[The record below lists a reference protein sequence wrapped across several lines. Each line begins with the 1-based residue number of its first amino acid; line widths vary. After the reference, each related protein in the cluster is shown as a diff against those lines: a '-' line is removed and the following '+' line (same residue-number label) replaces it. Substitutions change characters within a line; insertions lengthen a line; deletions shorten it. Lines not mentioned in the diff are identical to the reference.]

1 MSESQKKFRIKVE
14 VIDGSGEKLDREYVE
29 GIECGCFVILGIDD
43 DGCKT
48 AIHHASIMD
57 IAQSISNDD
66 DLMAASVIAKG
77 MRDANQYTNKKK
89 MKSLLSAFDLSGL
102 GE

>member
-14 VIDGSGEKLDREYVE
+14 VIDGSGEELDREYVE

-57 IAQSISNDD
+57 IAHSISNDD
-66 DLMAASVIAKG
+66 DLMAASVVAKG
-77 MRDANQYTNKKK
+77 MRDANQYTAKRK
-89 MKSLLSAFDLSGL
+89 MKGLLSALDLSGL